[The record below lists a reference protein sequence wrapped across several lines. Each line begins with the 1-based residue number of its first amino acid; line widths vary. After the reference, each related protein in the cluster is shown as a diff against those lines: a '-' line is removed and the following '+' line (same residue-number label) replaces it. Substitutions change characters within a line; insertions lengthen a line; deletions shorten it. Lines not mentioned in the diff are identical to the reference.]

1 MTPPYFLGFA
11 SMARQLNG
19 DRYSSFLQK
28 GFFFRLMT
36 TGRDLS
42 AETSP
47 LSNGAA
53 FPPWLVHPATAQT
66 YAEKTQTTR
75 NANGQPNTIPVTYVA
90 GDAKTFPTVVYV
102 MTDAGPASGALP
114 PPHSDLG
121 PFLTAADSGSRPRN
135 RTPSRPCL
143 KTHTSD
149 GWQTY
154 FRSHRQ
160 WSDT

>member
-53 FPPWLVHPATAQT
+53 FPPWLVHPATDQT

-75 NANGQPNTIPVTYVA
+75 NANGQQNTIPVMYVA
-90 GDAKTFPTVVYV
+90 GDAKTFPTVC
-102 MTDAGPASGALP
+102 DDRCGAGFRGLAVAP
-114 PPHSDLG
+114 LG
-121 PFLTAADSGSRPRN
+121 PRPVPHCR
-135 RTPSRPCL
+135 R
-143 KTHTSD
+143 
-149 GWQTY
+149 
-154 FRSHRQ
+154 
-160 WSDT
+160 